1 MSEASRRAGRSVT
14 RVAATALGG
23 VAVTAGALGAA
34 GTALMR
40 QGRSTATTIETM
52 ALQAARL
59 DGLVPPDVV
68 VPLGDIPV
76 PHADGVYD
84 QVDGQPVGPVD
95 PATWTGPRPV
105 VLVMLGDSTSVGYG
119 CRNPEGL
126 PGVWLARRLTAD
138 LERPVRLDTLGK
150 IGSGA
155 ADLDRQITES
165 LALGPTVVVIIT
177 GANDITDQVPPWQS
191 VRLLR
196 EAILRLEGEGAQVVV
211 GSCPSFGVI
220 PSIPAPLRQ
229 LLGLWSAR
237 LGTMQEK
244 ATRSVGARAV
254 PIGREVSP
262 FFRQDPTLFSADGF
276 HPGEAGYALAAEAL
290 HPAVLEA
297 FTDALS

>member
-1 MSEASRRAGRSVT
+1 MSEASHRAGRSAT

-23 VAVTAGALGAA
+23 MAVAAGALGAA

-40 QGRSTATTIETM
+40 QGRSTATAVETM

-68 VPLGDIPV
+68 IPIGDIPV

-84 QVDGQPVGPVD
+84 QVDHNPVGPID
-95 PATWTGPRPV
+95 PAVWTGVRPV

-138 LERPVRLDTLGK
+138 LGRPVRLASLGK
-150 IGSGA
+150 VGSGA

-165 LALGPTVVVIIT
+165 LALEPTVAVIIT

-196 EAILRLEGEGAQVVV
+196 EAIVRLEGEGAQVVV

-220 PSIPAPLRQ
+220 QAIPAPLRQ
-229 LLGLWSAR
+229 VLGLWSAR
-237 LGTMQEK
+237 LGAMQEK
-244 ATRSVGARAV
+244 ATTSVGARAV
-254 PIGREVSP
+254 AIGRQVSP
-262 FFRQDPTLFSADGF
+262 FFRQDPSLFSGDRF

-290 HPAVLEA
+290 HPAVLDA
-297 FTDALS
+297 TLDALG